1 MSIAEWIIMVILAI
15 TLLVFLV
22 VGIVFLVKLIGLVK
36 ETQKVVEKGAYV
48 ADKAGDIAENV
59 KGLTSVGG
67 VVQAFSEKMVDNMKG
82 AQNGKKDKK

>member
-15 TLLVFLV
+15 TLLVFLI
-22 VGIVFLVKLIGLVK
+22 VGIVFLVKLMGLIK
-36 ETQKVVEKGAYV
+36 EAQKVVEKGAYV

-67 VVQAFSEKMVDNMKG
+67 VVQSFSEKMVENMKG
-82 AQNGKKDKK
+82 EKDGKKAKK